1 MVDLALAIE
10 TCKWAEFEA
19 WLDAHNLLI
28 QHHEVEGDPHL
39 EGEMSVMKPPRVQAR
54 QSQALMERSKAKFLS
69 L

>member
-19 WLDAHNLLI
+19 WLDAQNLFV

-39 EGEMSVMKPPRVQAR
+39 EGEMSVMRPPRVLAR
-54 QSQALMERSKAKFLS
+54 QSQALVERSKAKFL
-69 L
+69 LL